1 MGDILLEID
10 LGINFIPMQI
20 VTGMYHTCALST
32 GHKAKCW
39 GYNFYGQLGYG
50 DTNNRG
56 DEANEMSDNLLE
68 IDLGTSFIPMQ
79 IVTGKYHTC
88 ALSTANKVKCC
99 GWNNYGQLGY
109 GDTNNRGDEANE
121 MGDIL
126 LEIDLGINFIPMQIV
141 TGMYHTCALSTG
153 HKAKCWG
160 YNFYGQLGYGDTNK
174 RGDEANEMSD
184 NLLGIDLGTNFIPM
198 QIVTGMYHTCALS
211 TANKAKC
218 WGYNF

>member
-20 VTGMYHTCALST
+20 V
-32 GHKAKCW
+32 
-39 GYNFYGQLGYG
+39 
-50 DTNNRG
+50 
-56 DEANEMSDNLLE
+56 
-68 IDLGTSFIPMQ
+68 
-79 IVTGKYHTC
+79 
-88 ALSTANKVKCC
+88 ANKVKCC
-99 GWNNYGQLGY
+99 GWNN
-109 GDTNNRGDEANE
+109 TNNRGDEANE